1 MNDENYVSSSS
12 KRSKNGSGH
21 TDESRSTT
29 PSNLNPQVQQH
40 TSDVSTADAAAG
52 VESSRGNDEFGS
64 TFLQALE
71 VHHEV
76 TERHAP
82 LPTPEE
88 MKQYE
93 EVLPGLADRI
103 TRMAEKS
110 LDSSIEDQRNRSKAL
125 LRMASHEAWATTTV
139 AILSIAL
146 PWLAFFRSLAL
157 GNATFT
163 SITLIVGVMTAGA
176 QVIRAVRAK
185 PSERSAETD
194 TTETE

>member
-1 MNDENYVSSSS
+1 MNDENYTQGSSEG
-12 KRSKNGSGH
+12 SKNRTGH

-29 PSNLNPQVQQH
+29 SNYLNPQVQQH
-40 TSDVSTADAAAG
+40 AIDVSTAAAEAG
-52 VESSRGNDEFGS
+52 MESSRGSDELSG
-64 TFLQALE
+64 TFLQSLK

-146 PWLAFFRSLAL
+146 PWLAFFRSLTL
-157 GNATFT
+157 GNVTFT

-176 QVIRAVRAK
+176 QVIRAVRGK
-185 PSERSAETD
+185 QSEQSLETD
-194 TTETE
+194 TQTE

>member
-125 LRMASHEAWATTTV
+125 LRMS
-139 AILSIAL
+139 
-146 PWLAFFRSLAL
+146 
-157 GNATFT
+157 
-163 SITLIVGVMTAGA
+163 TL
-176 QVIRAVRAK
+176 R
-185 PSERSAETD
+185 
-194 TTETE
+194 